1 MKKANKLIIVGGG
14 GFSREVIWLAR
25 ECSDTWDIIG
35 ILDDNPAM
43 LGQTFCGIQVLGNIA
58 DSVNYS
64 DASFVVAVG
73 SPRTRCAI
81 VKRMQSYGDVCFATL
96 IHSSVLKSDYVEI
109 GAGSIITAGCILT
122 TQIVLGRHSI
132 VNLAC
137 TIGHDV
143 VTGDFCTLAPQI
155 AVSGNVVFGDGVEV
169 GTGSTIIQGLSLGQG
184 SFVGAGAVVSKNIP
198 PNVLAVGCPA
208 RQVKTLEE
216 F

>member
-1 MKKANKLIIVGGG
+1 MEKTKKLIIVGGG

-25 ECSDTWDIIG
+25 ECTEKWDIIG

-43 LGQTFCGIQVLGNIA
+43 LGQIFCGIKVLGIIA
-58 DSVNYS
+58 DCKHFV
-64 DASFVVAVG
+64 DANFVVAVG
-73 SPRTRCAI
+73 SPRTRRAI
-81 VKRMQSYGDVCFATL
+81 VNRIQSYGDVSFATL
-96 IHSSVLKSDYVEI
+96 IHSSVLKSDFVEI

-122 TQIVLGRHSI
+122 TQIIIGRHAI

-143 VTGDFCTLAPQI
+143 VAGDFCTLAPQV

-169 GTGSTIIQGLSLGQG
+169 GTGTTIIQGLSLGNG

-198 PNVLAVGCPA
+198 ANVLAVGCPA
-208 RQVKTLEE
+208 RQVKALEE

>member
-1 MKKANKLIIVGGG
+1 MTKNNKLIIVGGG

-25 ECSDTWDIIG
+25 ECSDKWDITG

-43 LGQTFCGIQVLGNIA
+43 LGQMFCGIQVIGTIA
-58 DSVNYS
+58 DCINYP

-73 SPRTRCAI
+73 SPRTRRAI
-81 VKRMQSYGDVCFATL
+81 VDKMQSYGDVIFATL
-96 IHSSVLKSDYVEI
+96 IHTSVFKSDYVEI

-122 TQIVLGRHSI
+122 TQITLGKHTI

-137 TIGHDV
+137 TVGHDV
-143 VTGDFCTLAPQI
+143 ITGDYCTFAPMI
-155 AVSGNVVFGDGVEV
+155 AVSGNVTFGDGVEV
-169 GTGSTIIQGLSLGQG
+169 GTGSSIIQGLSLGQG
-184 SFVGAGAVVSKNIP
+184 SFIGAGAVVSKDIP

-208 RQVKTLEE
+208 RQIKTLEA

>member
-1 MKKANKLIIVGGG
+1 MNKLIIVGGG

-25 ECSDTWDIIG
+25 ECSEKWNIIG
-35 ILDDNPAM
+35 ILDDNPDM
-43 LGQTFCGIQVLGNIA
+43 INQMFCGVQVLGNVAECINYP
-58 DSVNYS
+58 DSY
-64 DASFVVAVG
+64 FVVAVG
-73 SPRTRCAI
+73 SPRTRRTI
-81 VKRMQSYGDVCFATL
+81 VNRMKSFGNVRFATL

-109 GAGSIITAGCILT
+109 GEGSIITAGCILT
-122 TQIVLGRHSI
+122 TQITLGRHTI

-143 VTGDFCTLAPQI
+143 VAGDFCNLAPQVAI
-155 AVSGNVVFGDGVEV
+155 SGNVTFGDGVEV

-184 SFVGAGAVVSKNIP
+184 SFVGAGAIVSKNVS

-208 RQVKTLEE
+208 RQIKTLEE

>member
-1 MKKANKLIIVGGG
+1 MKKSYNLIIVGGG

-25 ECSDTWDIIG
+25 ECSEKWDIIG

-58 DSVNYS
+58 DCIQYA
-64 DASFVVAVG
+64 DANFVVAVG
-73 SPRTRCAI
+73 SPRTRRTI
-81 VKRMQSYGDVCFATL
+81 VNRMQSYGDISFATL
-96 IHSSVLKSDYVEI
+96 IHTSVLKSDYVEI

-122 TQIVLGRHSI
+122 TQITLGRHSI

-143 VTGDFCTLAPQI
+143 EAGDFCTLAPQV
-155 AVSGNVVFGDGVEV
+155 AVSGNVIFGDGVEV

-184 SFVGAGAVVSKNIP
+184 SFVGAGAVVSKNISS
-198 PNVLAVGCPA
+198 NVMAVGCPA

>member
-1 MKKANKLIIVGGG
+1 MEKNNNLIIVCGG

-25 ECSDTWDIIG
+25 ECSEKWNIIG
-35 ILDDNPAM
+35 ILDDNPVM
-43 LGQTFCGIQVLGNIA
+43 LGQTFCDIKVLGAVA
-58 DSVNYS
+58 DCVKYPN
-64 DASFVVAVG
+64 ANFVVAVG
-73 SPRTRCAI
+73 SPRTRRAI
-81 VKRMQSYGDVCFATL
+81 VKRMESCGNFTFATL
-96 IHSSVLKSDYVEI
+96 IHSSVLKSDYIKI

-122 TQIVLGRHSI
+122 TQITLGCHSI

-143 VTGDFCTLAPQI
+143 VAGDFCTLAPKVAI
-155 AVSGNVVFGDGVEV
+155 SGNVVLDDGVEV

-184 SFVGAGAVVSKNIP
+184 CFIGAGAVVSKNITS
-198 PNVLAVGCPA
+198 NILVAGYPA

>member
-1 MKKANKLIIVGGG
+1 MTKTNKLIIVGGG
-14 GFSREVIWLAR
+14 GFCREVIWLAR
-25 ECSDTWDIIG
+25 ECSEKWNIIG
-35 ILDDNPAM
+35 ILDDNPTM
-43 LGQTFCGIQVLGNIA
+43 IGQTFCGIEVLGNVA
-58 DSVNYS
+58 DCMNYP

-73 SPRTRCAI
+73 TPRTRRSI
-81 VKRMQSYGDVCFATL
+81 VNRMLSYGNVSFATL
-96 IHSSVLKSDYVEI
+96 IHSSVLKSEYIEI

-122 TQIVLGRHSI
+122 TQIILGQHTI

-143 VTGDFCTLAPQI
+143 VAGDFCTLAPQI
-155 AVSGNVVFGDGVEV
+155 AVSGNVTFEDGVEV
-169 GTGSTIIQGLSLGQG
+169 GTGSTIIQGLTLGQG

-208 RQVKTLEE
+208 RQIKTLED

>member
-1 MKKANKLIIVGGG
+1 MGKTNKLIIVGGG

-25 ECSDTWDIIG
+25 ECSEKWDIIG

-58 DSVNYS
+58 DCMNYPN
-64 DASFVVAVG
+64 ANFVVAVG
-73 SPRTRCAI
+73 TPRTRRSI
-81 VKRMQSYGDVCFATL
+81 VIRMLSYGNVSFATL
-96 IHSSVLKSDYVEI
+96 IHSSVLKSQYIEI
-109 GAGSIITAGCILT
+109 GDGSIITAGCILT
-122 TQIVLGRHSI
+122 TQITLGQHTI

-143 VTGDFCTLAPQI
+143 VTGDFCTFAPQI
-155 AVSGNVVFGDGVEV
+155 AVSGNVSFEDGVEV
-169 GTGSTIIQGLSLGQG
+169 GTGTTIIQGLTLGQG